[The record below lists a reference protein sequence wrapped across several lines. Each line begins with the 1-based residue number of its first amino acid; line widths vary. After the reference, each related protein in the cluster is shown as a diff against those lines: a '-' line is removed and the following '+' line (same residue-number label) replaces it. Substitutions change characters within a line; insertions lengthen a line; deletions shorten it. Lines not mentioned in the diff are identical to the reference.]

1 MLTGQCDSILFE
13 KNETLT
19 SIELIFGSN
28 NNLVGV
34 SILTNK
40 GFSKL
45 VGMRQQNSTNFTT
58 SFQPDL
64 PLSGFYGT
72 FTSNKLTSLGFVLY
86 KAAECDPIPILKS
99 SDND

>member
-1 MLTGQCDSILFE
+1 
-13 KNETLT
+13 
-19 SIELIFGSN
+19 
-28 NNLVGV
+28 
-34 SILTNK
+34 
-40 GFSKL
+40 
-45 VGMRQQNSTNFTT
+45 MRQQNSTNFTT
-58 SFQPDL
+58 LFKPDL